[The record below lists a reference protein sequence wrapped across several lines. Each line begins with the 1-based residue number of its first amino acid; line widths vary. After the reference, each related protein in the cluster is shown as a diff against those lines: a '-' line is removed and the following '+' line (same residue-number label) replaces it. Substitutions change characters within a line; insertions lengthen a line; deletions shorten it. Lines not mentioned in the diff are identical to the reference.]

1 VDASVTRGAAG
12 HPDPEVGGAGD
23 IEVSVVMPC
32 LNEVRTV
39 RRCVAKALA
48 ELQRLGVR
56 GEVIVA
62 DNGSTDGSPDAA
74 KGAGARVVT
83 VPDKG
88 YGAALQGGI
97 AAASGRYVIMGD
109 ADDSYDFGNLGPFL
123 DRLRA
128 GDDLV
133 MGNRFLGGIRPSA
146 MPWHHRYIGNPLLTG
161 VLNLFFRSPIG
172 DAHCGLRAFN
182 KEAYRALELRA
193 PGMEFA
199 SEMVIKACLRRQKI
213 SEVPTTL
220 SPDGRG
226 RPSHLRSLSDGWRHL
241 RLLVLHCP
249 DWVFLGPAVALMA
262 VGLIA
267 MVALTPGPLFVG
279 RVGLDV
285 HTMLVAA
292 MTTQLGYQLLWSW
305 ALAKVYGWV
314 SGVLPT
320 EAFSEHTLRL
330 LNLERTLLVGALL
343 VLVGVALIGG
353 LVVYWLAH
361 GGGRLDVT
369 TTMRPMIWG
378 ILSGVIGMQ
387 TIFGSLF
394 LGMLGLPRRP

>member
-1 VDASVTRGAAG
+1 
-12 HPDPEVGGAGD
+12 
-23 IEVSVVMPC
+23 
-32 LNEVRTV
+32 
-39 RRCVAKALA
+39 
-48 ELQRLGVR
+48 
-56 GEVIVA
+56 
-62 DNGSTDGSPDAA
+62 
-74 KGAGARVVT
+74 
-83 VPDKG
+83 
-88 YGAALQGGI
+88 
-97 AAASGRYVIMGD
+97 
-109 ADDSYDFGNLGPFL
+109 
-123 DRLRA
+123 
-128 GDDLV
+128 
-133 MGNRFLGGIRPSA
+133 
-146 MPWHHRYIGNPLLTG
+146 
-161 VLNLFFRSPIG
+161 
-172 DAHCGLRAFN
+172 
-182 KEAYRALELRA
+182 
-193 PGMEFA
+193 MEFA
-199 SEMVIKACLRRQKI
+199 SEMVVKACLHRQKI
-213 SEVPTTL
+213 TEVPTTL
-220 SPDGRG
+220 YPDGRD
-226 RPSHLRSLSDGWRHL
+226 RPPHLRSFRDGWRHL

-320 EAFSEHTLRL
+320 EAFSERTLRL
-330 LNLERTLLVGALL
+330 LNLERALLVGALL
-343 VLVGVALIGG
+343 VLAGVALIGG
-353 LVVYWLAH
+353 LVAHWLAH